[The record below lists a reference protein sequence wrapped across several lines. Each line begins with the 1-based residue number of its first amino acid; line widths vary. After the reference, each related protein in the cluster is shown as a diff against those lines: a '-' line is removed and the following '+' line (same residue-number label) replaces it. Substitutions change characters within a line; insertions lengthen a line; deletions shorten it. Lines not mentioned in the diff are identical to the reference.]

1 MKHPLI
7 QLYHQ
12 VETQVNLRALCP
24 NNPKDSV
31 VLRVDIQ
38 VSNQEASQ
46 DNIKVDSQDNIQVDS
61 QANSQEATQVNSQEA
76 TQVSIQAKDI
86 LVSIQAVIQ
95 GSSQAVIQ
103 VAILNTVA
111 LHTDSLNSVA
121 NPNMVTN
128 LSSPVTNLMVIPHSL
143 NSEAIKA
150 TTRACMVMVSSH
162 RSHMAM
168 ASQATSSRSILK
180 LRSMPT
186 AMLGIRCNGLAKT
199 HTQEQ

>member
-12 VETQVNLRALCP
+12 VETQVNLRASCP

-46 DNIKVDSQDNIQVDS
+46 DNIKVDSQ
-61 QANSQEATQVNSQEA
+61 ANSQEATQANSQEA

-128 LSSPVTNLMVIPHSL
+128 LSSPVTNLMVIPNSL
-143 NSEAIKA
+143 NLEAIKA

-162 RSHMAM
+162 RNHMAM
-168 ASQATSSRSILK
+168 ASQATSSRTILK